1 MLRRIFY
8 GCCTFGASLLS
19 LLLLVL
25 VVIAVPAGSDDVTEA
40 GKSAHWP
47 LRMLRMLR
55 MLLLLVVVP
64 LLLLLLRRGE
74 ERRLLL
80 LPVRSAGEC
89 RRGRRHRAN
98 CHEAVPPRGRRG
110 GTGVGQLPLFPR
122 SQRRRRRRQR
132 RRRRR
137 RRRGGHRRQC
147 RGRGHGLGHCR
158 VCRRRRRGK
167 HWLRRNH
174 RILP

>member
-1 MLRRIFY
+1 MSRLVLLLRMLRRIFY

-64 LLLLLLRRGE
+64 LLLLLLRRGRKE
-74 ERRLLL
+74 DCCCCRCVR
-80 LPVRSAGEC
+80 PVSAAVAAATGPTAT
-89 RRGRRHRAN
+89 RPFH
-98 CHEAVPPRGRRG
+98 HEAGAG
-110 GTGVGQLPLFPR
+110 GPA
-122 SQRRRRRRQR
+122 
-132 RRRRR
+132 
-137 RRRGGHRRQC
+137 
-147 RGRGHGLGHCR
+147 
-158 VCRRRRRGK
+158 
-167 HWLRRNH
+167 
-174 RILP
+174 